1 MDNQESKKLRQYN
14 NKQIL
19 LVGEGD
25 FSFSLSL
32 AKAFGSATNIT
43 ATSLDTREE
52 LGRNY
57 NNGKANVDEL
67 ERLGCAVVRGVN
79 AHSMSSDCRLGRYD
93 IIIFHFI
100 CAGKHHEVLR
110 SFMESAREMVKDENG
125 EIHVTHKTIY
135 PFDEGGIKALAKE
148 TGLRLIKQIQFSK
161 WGFQGYSDP
170 IRSGSNRDYRSPI
183 GSTVTFMFKK

>member
-1 MDNQESKKLRQYN
+1 MVCHYSD
-14 NKQIL
+14 KQIL

-32 AKAFGSATNIT
+32 AKAFGSSTNIT
-43 ATSLDTREE
+43 AASFDIRGNG

-57 NNGKANVDEL
+57 NNGKANVEEL
-67 ERLGCAVVRGVN
+67 ERLGCTVVRGVN
-79 AHSMSSDCRLGRYD
+79 IHSMTSDCRLARYD

-100 CAGKHHEVLR
+100 RAGKHHEVVK

-135 PFDEGGIKALAKE
+135 PFNEQDIKALAEE
-148 TGLRLIKQIQFSK
+148 TGLRLIKQMKFHNWIFPGNSVDT
-161 WGFQGYSDP
+161 YS
-170 IRSGSNRDYRSPI
+170 I
-183 GSTVTFMFKK
+183 GSSAVTFMFKK